1 MAFLETGA
9 YNERWAHVHMFPT
22 QTAQAFHDLRA
33 AWLYPIH
40 NGTFDLAMHPWD
52 EPLEQITRLA
62 AEQQIPL
69 TTPMMGESLSFL
81 SPHGG
86 STWWRE

>member
-1 MAFLETGA
+1 
-9 YNERWAHVHMFPT
+9 MFPA

-40 NGTFDLAMHPWD
+40 NGTFDLAMHSWD

-69 TTPMMGESLSFL
+69 TTPMMGESLTL
-81 SPHGG
+81 LTPHGG
-86 STWWRE
+86 SLWWRE